1 MADSLKIAIIGDF
14 NFTYNAH
21 HATNLAIDHSTTL
34 LDIEVSYYWIRVH
47 EAANF
52 KESQFSNY
60 DGVWIAPGPFENLF
74 FLNGVVN
81 MALNAHIPM
90 LITGAGFKVL
100 LDVLI
105 RSFNLNP
112 NQEKLISDNLAPEN
126 SFEKIEVTPTSVQLK
141 KMYNDLPRIELTS
154 TRFSIYP
161 QLMDYLK
168 RELIDIEGVNQFDE
182 PEVISLKSRPF
193 CVASMSIPQI
203 CSTREMPHPLISAFL
218 NFIQQRTLE
227 QKQSKTG

>member
-14 NFTYNAH
+14 NFTFNAH
-21 HATNLAIDHSTTL
+21 HATNLALDHSTSL
-34 LDIEVSYYWIRVH
+34 LDLEVNYYWIRVN
-47 EAANF
+47 EAANY
-52 KESQFSNY
+52 KEAQFANF

-74 FLNGVVN
+74 FLNGVVS
-81 MALNAHIPM
+81 MTLNTQVPT
-90 LITGAGFKVL
+90 LITGEGFKVL
-100 LDVLI
+100 LDVLV

-112 NQEKLISDNLAPEN
+112 NQEKLISDNLAPES
-126 SFEKIEVTPTSVQLK
+126 SFEKIEVTPKSTELK
-141 KMYNDLPRIELTS
+141 KLYNDLPRVELTS
-154 TRFSIYP
+154 SRYSIYP

-182 PEVISLKSRPF
+182 PEIISLKARPF

-218 NFIQQRTLE
+218 NFAQNWSSDSKR
-227 QKQSKTG
+227 SKTG